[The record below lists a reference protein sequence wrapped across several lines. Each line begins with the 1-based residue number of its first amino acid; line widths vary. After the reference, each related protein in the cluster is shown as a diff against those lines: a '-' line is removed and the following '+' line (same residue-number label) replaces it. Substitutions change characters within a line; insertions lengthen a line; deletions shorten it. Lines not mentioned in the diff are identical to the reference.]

1 VRDETRK
8 RLERAIWL
16 ERAKKASLG
25 LLGVAVVGGFIAYQ
39 NLDLKIENTQ
49 VAGIVDG
56 IDSFVTQTRNG
67 DGVYVGVKLG
77 DGRHVKVIAL
87 KSRVPHI
94 GDQVTVVEQHHGTG
108 RVTLTM
114 K

>member
-1 VRDETRK
+1 MREETRK

-25 LLGVAVVGGFIAYQ
+25 LLGIAVAGAFIAYQ
-39 NLDLKIENTQ
+39 NLDLRIENTQ

-56 IDSFVTQTRNG
+56 IDPFVSQTRNG
-67 DGVYVGVKLG
+67 DGVNVGVKLH

-87 KSRVPHI
+87 KSNEPHI
-94 GDQVTVVEQHHGTG
+94 GDRISVVEHHHGTG
-108 RVTLTM
+108 RVTYTM
-114 K
+114 R